1 MSQKLK
7 LNSGYSWIKVP
18 TSKTKLVCHI
28 DPWTGGE
35 DITNGPSERVTMVG
49 GNNKQ
54 SPPDDRDK
62 SHHRLTTTNTTSNTS
77 FQSWTA
83 VGKPILDNCNRYEI
97 SLMNNFHTAEL
108 VLTSQKK
115 TACLT
120 SNI

>member
-1 MSQKLK
+1 MIQ
-7 LNSGYSWIKVP
+7 VP
-18 TSKTKLVCHI
+18 TSNTKLVCHI

-35 DITNGPSERVTMVG
+35 DITNSPSERVTMVG

-54 SPPDDRDK
+54 SPPHDRDK
-62 SHHRLTTTNTTSNTS
+62 SHHRLSTTTTSNTS

-97 SLMNNFHTAEL
+97 SLMNYFHTAEL